1 MATSEK
7 LQAKHAMGS
16 LLAYEIDYDGSP
28 VAPFLAAGELIT
40 AVEVTS
46 LDAEIIIGDGATTY
60 SGVSG
65 SQTPPAPT
73 IIDSSTAIRFFMWD
87 SGAVDGETYQVDVRV
102 ITNGTGQ
109 PNYSR
114 TVLVTAVDN

>member
-1 MATSEK
+1 MSDADK
-7 LQAKHAMGS
+7 LTTNHAIGS
-16 LLAYEIDYDGSP
+16 MLSYTIDYDASP

-46 LDAEIIIGDGATTY
+46 LDAEIIIGDGAATY

-73 IIDSSTAIRFFMWD
+73 IIDSSSAIRFFMWD

>member
-1 MATSEK
+1 MADADK
-7 LQAKHAMGS
+7 LTTRHAMGS
-16 LLAYEIDYDGSP
+16 LLSYTIDYNASP

-46 LDAEIIIGDGATTY
+46 QDAEIKIGNASDTY
-60 SGVSG
+60 TGVSG

-73 IIDSSTAIRFFMWD
+73 IIDTSTAVRWFMWD
-87 SGAVDGETYQVDVRV
+87 DGAVDGTTYNVDVRV
-102 ITNGTGQ
+102 ITDGTGS